1 MTKPTKISYVQP
13 ICPLALI
20 VSSNTD
26 GGFTASVIDH
36 AKHARVIQQSF
47 ATEDE
52 AKAAVQKLAEQYAH
66 TIVSQTFA
74 ELKWN
79 DEIEEAA
86 IV

>member
-1 MTKPTKISYVQP
+1 MTKPTKISYVHP

-20 VSSNTD
+20 VSPNTN
-26 GGFTASVIDH
+26 GEFTASVIDH

-52 AKAAVQKLAEQYAH
+52 AKAAGKHLAEQYAL
-66 TIVSQTFA
+66 TTVSQAFA

-86 IV
+86 NA